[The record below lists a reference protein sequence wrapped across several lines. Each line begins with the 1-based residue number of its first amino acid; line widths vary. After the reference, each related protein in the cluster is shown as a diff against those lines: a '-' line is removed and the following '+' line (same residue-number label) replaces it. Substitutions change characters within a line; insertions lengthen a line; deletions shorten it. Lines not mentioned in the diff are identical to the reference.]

1 MNRINPDN
9 FNALKKYNKR
19 RYTGEFSESQ
29 PCSDAFL
36 RGLESKK
43 NSPIYLILDY
53 ANENDMKYEDAVRQ
67 ADSSGLPID
76 TLTTAGI
83 KISVKLLEIKESMSS
98 KPRAK
103 EQISILWVFMKE
115 YRTSTRRKLL
125 PAIENVCQECNL
137 QPQEV
142 PKLRRMYGVD
152 DSDEED
158 EENDEN

>member
-83 KISVKLLEIKESMSS
+83 K
-98 KPRAK
+98 PRAK